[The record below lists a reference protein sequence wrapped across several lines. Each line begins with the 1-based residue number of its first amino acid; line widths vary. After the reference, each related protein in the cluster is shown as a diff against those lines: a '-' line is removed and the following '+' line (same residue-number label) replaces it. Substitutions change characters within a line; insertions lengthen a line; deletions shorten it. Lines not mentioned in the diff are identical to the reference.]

1 MSDHEERKE
10 AREEKREER
19 KEAREERREERK
31 DHHGSHLGR
40 REGHDERRAHD
51 EVARVQK
58 DLEDIVSKKEIH
70 VHKTHEFLHK
80 LHHAAMKL
88 LRTHEDEL
96 DAAQSEASWVQ
107 DALDAIFDADKQSVA
122 LGKAITAASGSHT
135 AKDADFEKDGVQT
148 AIKALQADVDK
159 AAKLIPD
166 SE

>member
-31 DHHGSHLGR
+31 EHGGHFGH
-40 REGHDERRAHD
+40 REGHDEKRAHD

-58 DLEDIVSKKEIH
+58 DLEDIVSKKDIH
-70 VHKTHEFLHK
+70 VHKTHEFLHR
-80 LHHAAMKL
+80 LHHAAMKIL
-88 LRTHEDEL
+88 HTHEDEL
-96 DAAQSEASWVQ
+96 DAAQGEASWIP

-122 LGKAITAASGSHT
+122 LSKAITAASGSHT

-148 AIKALQADVDK
+148 AIKALQADIDK
-159 AAKLIPD
+159 AAKLIP
-166 SE
+166 SEE